1 MAITGKNNN
10 NDFAA
15 LSAQTSGV
23 KPNEPAFQAQPDV
36 NAQASAAQANFSA
49 GAQLNQ
55 TAAAT
60 AVKRGI
66 GLLNGIRRTVPYNQT
81 EARVSSFLNAFEK
94 VVKEQIPNLETD
106 RDNWEFRIFD
116 ANSNRS
122 PVSAILFIR
131 DEKSHV
137 AVFPWVIQDPNQTL
151 ADKVLQIPAM
161 YNAPATTIQIP
172 QLTEELLTSDGEL
185 GQAISRYVSSLPK
198 YVNRD
203 VLVVT
208 GRIIPTKLEPSN
220 EAQIR
225 SIIYYGSDALESSLL
240 ALNPNREHFN
250 IAMKSPDENLVARME
265 FNPGLAAT
273 SVGLPVRND
282 LAVRL
287 SVVEKAAKN
296 SLAMNRQLP
305 FSVTRTWGE
314 LIYTGGNPQFAQMA
328 QAGMMGYG
336 FNPAMMSNPMFRP
349 AIVIS
354 SMDNQFEGGSLETQL
369 LALNSA
375 ALLATNN
382 NWWNLFRPNHAITTI
397 GSDPQDIGMITADVA
412 YPGEELGYTNTKA
425 EGFNFAQFMMKY
437 IEQDVLIKLDV
448 DELGDLT
455 YLQQPF
461 LYVSGI
467 SGNAQDQV
475 TANTIICQACNHLTD
490 GKFAK
495 YWNGKDPIVVDS
507 DRIEV
512 GYYVNDKG
520 ELRPLSEI
528 DYRYIANLIDINVA
542 RDYQDSFNSQMY
554 PDDKLRFS
562 KRKAIY
568 DMYFAGS
575 YEITGFARRLT
586 FNSQFIIALS
596 QAMNDANGVIAIEH
610 NYNNNA
616 TVERGNRNQIIGI
629 QANQIGQFV
638 YGGFNYGN
646 GQQATTGVWRNYN
659 GYNLGNTYL

>member
-1 MAITGKNNN
+1 MAITGKN
-10 NDFAA
+10 DFSA
-15 LSAQTSGV
+15 LSAETSGV
-23 KPNEPAFQAQPDV
+23 KPTEAAYRAEAG
-36 NAQASAAQANFSA
+36 AQASAAQPNFTAGVNANQPAST
-49 GAQLNQ
+49 LNG
-55 TAAAT
+55 
-60 AVKRGI
+60 KRGT

-81 EARVSSFLNAFEK
+81 GARVASFLTAFEK
-94 VVKEQIPNLETD
+94 VVKEQLVDLDSD
-106 RDNWEFRIFD
+106 RDNWEFKIFD
-116 ANSNRS
+116 GPTNRS
-122 PVSAILFIR
+122 AVSAILFIR
-131 DEKSHV
+131 DYNSHV
-137 AVFPWVIQDPNQTL
+137 AVFPWVIQDPDHSL

-161 YNAPATTIQIP
+161 YNTPATTIQIP

-185 GQAISRYVSSLPK
+185 GQAIVKYVASLPK
-198 YVNRD
+198 YTNRE
-203 VLVVT
+203 VLLVT
-208 GRIIPTKLEPSN
+208 GRVIPTKLEPSN

-225 SIIYYGSDALESSLL
+225 SIIYYASDALESSLI
-240 ALNPNREHFN
+240 ALDSNREHFN
-250 IAMKSPDENLVARME
+250 ITMKSPDENLVARME
-265 FNPGLAAT
+265 FNPGLSAT

-305 FSVTRTWGE
+305 FSATRTWGE

-375 ALLATNN
+375 VLLATNN

-397 GSDPQDIGMITADVA
+397 GADPQDIGMITADVA

-437 IEQDVLIKLDV
+437 IESDVLIKLDV

-461 LYVSGI
+461 LYVSGV
-467 SGNAQDQV
+467 SGNPQDQA
-475 TANTIICQACNHLTD
+475 TANEIICQACNHLTD
-490 GKFAK
+490 GNFAK
-495 YWNGKDPIVVDS
+495 YWSGKDPIVVDS

-542 RDYQDSFNSQMY
+542 RDFQDSFNSQIY
-554 PDDKLRFS
+554 PDDKVRFS

-586 FNSQFIIALS
+586 FNSAFIVALS

-616 TVERGNRNQIIGI
+616 TVERGNRNSILGI
-629 QANQIGQFV
+629 QPNQIGQFV
-638 YGGFNYGN
+638 YGGYNYGN
-646 GQQATTGVWRNYN
+646 GQQATIGVWRNYN
-659 GYNLGNTYL
+659 SYALGNSYL